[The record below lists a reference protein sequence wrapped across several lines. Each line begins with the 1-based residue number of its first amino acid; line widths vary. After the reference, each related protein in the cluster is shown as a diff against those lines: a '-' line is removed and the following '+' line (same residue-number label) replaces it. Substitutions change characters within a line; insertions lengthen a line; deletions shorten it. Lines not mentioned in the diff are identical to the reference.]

1 GLAIVLFIGSMTYR
15 IFASI
20 LSGSC
25 ALASFI
31 IVSALVLQYP
41 RHYSNPIQQRQIIWI
56 LFLIPWVALFSFLIV
71 WKRDAG
77 ECLIG
82 SLDFGCATAL
92 SSFLLL
98 LCDYIFGHPDGV
110 DELFS
115 DWALK
120 NRQSVTHSPKWLKHV
135 RYTMLQFIH
144 TCMIVWLT
152 TVISVA
158 VGTYCAQSQSP
169 RFAHIRI
176 AIPKVLI
183 TTIYLIAVLQCYG
196 RMKHRLQPHVML
208 LKFIAL
214 TRTLSI

>member
-1 GLAIVLFIGSMTYR
+1 MTYR

-120 NRQSVTHSPKWLKHV
+120 NGQSVTHSPKWLKV
-135 RYTMLQFIH
+135 RYS
-144 TCMIVWLT
+144 
-152 TVISVA
+152 VI
-158 VGTYCAQSQSP
+158 P
-169 RFAHIRI
+169 NF
-176 AIPKVLI
+176 L
-183 TTIYLIAVLQCYG
+183 LL
-196 RMKHRLQPHVML
+196 L
-208 LKFIAL
+208 LKMHDCMAYYCDFRSCGNVL
-214 TRTLSI
+214 RTVSKSPLCTHPDCDTQGSYYNNLFNRGPQVLWSYETQTTAIRHVVEVYCPNSNSFY